1 MRAAGEGHAPEL
13 RVGGYLPI
21 ESYGAIGNLR
31 TVALVGIDGSIDW
44 CCLPHVDRP
53 SVFAAILDH
62 RRGGR
67 FRVAAVGAERSSQ
80 HYLENTN
87 VLQTT
92 FETGVGRLT
101 LTDFMPLRGSILGA
115 GVPPTAPELHRVLRC
130 EAGDVDVEVEWA
142 PRFDYGRGAT
152 VIEAL
157 PGGFIARAGGER
169 LTLGGLPS
177 AEAQAADDE
186 FGPVLRARFRLSAGE
201 QVGLIARYGTEH
213 AACTL
218 QECFAALDETAEAWR
233 EWAHHCEHEEECAFG
248 GPWHPQVVR
257 SGLLLK
263 LLTHPDTGAIAAA
276 PTTSLPEE
284 IGGVRNWDYRFSW
297 IRDSAF
303 AAQALCALGHRA
315 EGLDFLGWAQQV
327 SMIRGEHERGLQ
339 IMYGLHGETELP
351 EVVLE
356 HLEGYRGSRPVR
368 IGNGAAKQRQLDIY
382 GELLGSA
389 YEMVRMG
396 GRLDPPL
403 MSFLSRVAD
412 EAAAAWRDADRGIWE
427 VRGGPRHF
435 VYSKVMCWVALDRA
449 VRMAE
454 RWGLPGQ
461 VGVWRREREAVRHA
475 VLTQGFDPS
484 QGAFVQ
490 SFGSTALDASNL
502 LIPILEFLPFDD
514 PRVQGTIDR
523 TLEHLTLDGLVYR
536 YLADDG
542 IPGGEGAFVLCTFWL
557 AEALALSGRVSEAR
571 EIFSGMA
578 RRVNHLGLLAEEID
592 PETGAFLGNFPQAFS
607 HIGLINSALYL
618 AHLHGQK
625 TPAPAPVGTRE
636 HREETGH
643 EAQAAGEPAGRSAGP
658 A

>member
-1 MRAAGEGHAPEL
+1 MRAHGEEHAPEL
-13 RVGGYLPI
+13 RAGGYLPI

-31 TVALVGIDGSIDW
+31 TVALVGVDGSIDW

-67 FRVAAVGAERSSQ
+67 FRVTAVGAEQSSQ
-80 HYLENTN
+80 RYVENTN

-92 FETGVGRLT
+92 FATAAGCLN

-115 GVPPTAPELHRVLRC
+115 GVPPTAPELHRILRC
-130 EAGDVDVEVEWA
+130 EAGEVDVEVEWS
-142 PRFDYGRGAT
+142 PRFDYGRAPT
-152 VIEAL
+152 DIQVV
-157 PGGFIARAGGER
+157 PGGFVARAGEER

-177 AEAQAADDE
+177 ADVHSEDDE
-186 FGPVLRARFRLSAGE
+186 LGPVLRARFRLSAGE
-201 QVGLIARYGTEH
+201 QVGLVSRYGTEH
-213 AACTL
+213 ARCTME
-218 QECFAALDETAEAWR
+218 ECFAALDETTAAWR
-233 EWAHHCEHEEECAFG
+233 EWAHHCEHEEDCAFG
-248 GPWHPQVVR
+248 GPWHEQVVR
-257 SGLLLK
+257 SALTLK
-263 LLTHPDTGAIAAA
+263 LLTHPDTGAVAAA

-303 AAQALCALGHRA
+303 TAQALCALGHRA
-315 EGLDFLGWAQQV
+315 EALDFLGWAQRV
-327 SMIRGEHERGLQ
+327 SSVKGEQPFGLQ

-351 EVVLE
+351 EIELN

-382 GELLGSA
+382 GELMSSA

-396 GRLDPPL
+396 GRLEPSL
-403 MSFLSRVAD
+403 MAFLSRVAD
-412 EAAAAWRDADRGIWE
+412 QAASRWRESDRGIWE

-454 RWGLPGQ
+454 RWGLPGR
-461 VGVWRREREAVRHA
+461 VGVWRRERDAVRHA
-475 VLTQGFDPS
+475 VLSQGFDRR
-484 QGAFVQ
+484 QGSFVQ

-502 LIPILEFLPFDD
+502 LIPLMEFLPFDD

-523 TLEHLTLDGLVYR
+523 TLEHLTVDGLVYR
-536 YLADDG
+536 YRAEDG
-542 IPGGEGAFVLCTFWL
+542 LPGGEGAFVLCTFWL

-571 EIFSGMA
+571 EVFSGMA
-578 RRVNHLGLLAEEID
+578 QRANHLGLLAEEID
-592 PETGAFLGNFPQAFS
+592 PGTGAFLGNFPQAFS

-618 AHLHGQK
+618 AHLHGKQ

-643 EAQAAGEPAGRSAGP
+643 PAGAAG
-658 A
+658 